1 LWAEDDVMNRQARFF
16 ALIAAC
22 ASFGS
27 LGGCGVAPPVRS
39 ASCMPAVAPTSDDG
53 GTTHRLRLSVLTY
66 NIEGLGWPARKNRGP
81 LLTQIGERL
90 DAMRRAGVAPDI
102 ILFQEV
108 FSGAAKRAVTAN
120 GYPALAAGPRRT
132 TPSSGPPLAPLPGN
146 RMLSEIGVHLTGSG
160 LVIASRFPI
169 VAQAQHAFGPRACA
183 GRDCLA
189 NKGIMLARI
198 ALPGLP
204 VPIDIYNTHMNSRG
218 ASGAPE
224 ARHVAAHERQSL
236 AASRFIDRTH
246 DDAAA
251 VIFGGDFNMRH
262 SEERWEN
269 FTRYQALTLVH
280 AVCADPRGRCDVRMS
295 WDGDAPWMDTQ
306 DLQFFASGDGV
317 AMAGAA
323 GNSAQ
328 EPPAAAPASAG
339 ATVDIRPIRV
349 EAMFDGGP
357 DSPRLSDHDGFLVT
371 YELSWRGTLQGR
383 VPRYPTCGAP

>member
-1 LWAEDDVMNRQARFF
+1 MNRQARLL
-16 ALIAAC
+16 ALIASC
-22 ASFGS
+22 AGLAL

-39 ASCMPAVAPTSDDG
+39 AACMPALTPVSSEDG
-53 GTTHRLRLSVLTY
+53 QTHGLRLSVLTY

-81 LLTQIGERL
+81 QLREIGKRL
-90 DAMRRAGVAPDI
+90 DALRRSGRGPDI

-108 FSGAAKRAVTAN
+108 FSSAAKRAADAS
-120 GYPALAAGPRRT
+120 GYAALAAGPRRT
-132 TPSSGPPLAPLPGN
+132 TRASGDTLPPLPGK
-146 RMLSEIGVHLTGSG
+146 RMLSELGIHLAGSG

-169 VAQAQHAFGPRACA
+169 VAQAEQAYGPRACA

-204 VPIDIYNTHMNSRG
+204 VPLDVYNTHMNSRG

-280 AVCADPRGRCDVRMS
+280 ATCADPRGGCDVRMS
-295 WDGDAPWMDTQ
+295 WDGDAPWLDTQ
-306 DLQFFASGDGV
+306 DLQFFAGGETANGV
-317 AMAGAA
+317 V
-323 GNSAQ
+323 
-328 EPPAAAPASAG
+328 P
-339 ATVDIRPIRV
+339 VDIRPVRV
-349 EAMFDGGP
+349 EAMFDG
-357 DSPRLSDHDGFLVT
+357 SPHSPKLSDHDGFLVT
-371 YELSWRGTLQGR
+371 YELMWRGLVQPPSR
-383 VPRYPTCGAP
+383 ELPICGGSR